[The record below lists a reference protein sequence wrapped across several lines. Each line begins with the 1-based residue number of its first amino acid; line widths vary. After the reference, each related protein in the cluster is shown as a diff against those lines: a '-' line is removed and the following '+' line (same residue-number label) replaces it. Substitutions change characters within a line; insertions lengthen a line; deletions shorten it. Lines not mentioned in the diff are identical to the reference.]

1 MDLNSVDKYTGL
13 TLLCVSLK
21 NNIKELL
28 EEMKKL
34 KLNNY
39 EDLFVN
45 RCFNT
50 VDRYFDILDNILY
63 KHKGDFI
70 SIHAP
75 RVGCDDFSLTSH
87 NTDTTNFNPRT
98 PGRVRQQKCIKSKMA
113 FMFFCAYF
121 SICV

>member
-1 MDLNSVDKYTGL
+1 MDLNSIDKYTGL

-45 RCFNT
+45 RCFNN

-63 KHKGDFI
+63 KHKGDFED
-70 SIHAP
+70 A
-75 RVGCDDFSLTSH
+75 
-87 NTDTTNFNPRT
+87 
-98 PGRVRQQKCIKSKMA
+98 
-113 FMFFCAYF
+113 
-121 SICV
+121 

>member
-1 MDLNSVDKYTGL
+1 MDLNSIDKYTGL

-21 NNIKELL
+21 NNTKELL

-50 VDRYFDILDNILY
+50 VGRYFDILDNILY
-63 KHKGDFI
+63 NHKGDFED
-70 SIHAP
+70 A
-75 RVGCDDFSLTSH
+75 
-87 NTDTTNFNPRT
+87 
-98 PGRVRQQKCIKSKMA
+98 
-113 FMFFCAYF
+113 
-121 SICV
+121 

>member
-1 MDLNSVDKYTGL
+1 MDLNSIDEYTGL

-50 VDRYFDILDNILY
+50 VDGYFDILDNILY
-63 KHKGDFI
+63 NHKGDFED
-70 SIHAP
+70 A
-75 RVGCDDFSLTSH
+75 
-87 NTDTTNFNPRT
+87 
-98 PGRVRQQKCIKSKMA
+98 
-113 FMFFCAYF
+113 
-121 SICV
+121 

>member
-1 MDLNSVDKYTGL
+1 MDLNSIDKYTGL
-13 TLLCVSLK
+13 TLLCASLK

-45 RCFNT
+45 RCFNA

-63 KHKGDFI
+63 KHKGDFED
-70 SIHAP
+70 A
-75 RVGCDDFSLTSH
+75 
-87 NTDTTNFNPRT
+87 
-98 PGRVRQQKCIKSKMA
+98 
-113 FMFFCAYF
+113 
-121 SICV
+121 

>member
-1 MDLNSVDKYTGL
+1 MDLNSIDEYTGL

-63 KHKGDFI
+63 NHKGDFED
-70 SIHAP
+70 A
-75 RVGCDDFSLTSH
+75 
-87 NTDTTNFNPRT
+87 
-98 PGRVRQQKCIKSKMA
+98 
-113 FMFFCAYF
+113 
-121 SICV
+121 

>member
-1 MDLNSVDKYTGL
+1 MELNSIDKYTGL

-45 RCFNT
+45 R
-50 VDRYFDILDNILY
+50 
-63 KHKGDFI
+63 
-70 SIHAP
+70 
-75 RVGCDDFSLTSH
+75 
-87 NTDTTNFNPRT
+87 
-98 PGRVRQQKCIKSKMA
+98 
-113 FMFFCAYF
+113 
-121 SICV
+121 

>member
-1 MDLNSVDKYTGL
+1 MELNSIDKYTGL

-39 EDLFVN
+39 DDLFVD

-50 VDRYFDILDNILY
+50 VDMYFDMLDNILY
-63 KHKGDFI
+63 NYKGDFED
-70 SIHAP
+70 A
-75 RVGCDDFSLTSH
+75 
-87 NTDTTNFNPRT
+87 
-98 PGRVRQQKCIKSKMA
+98 
-113 FMFFCAYF
+113 
-121 SICV
+121 

>member
-1 MDLNSVDKYTGL
+1 MDLNSIDKYTGL
-13 TLLCVSLK
+13 TLWCVSLK

-50 VDRYFDILDNILY
+50 VDRYFGILDNILY
-63 KHKGDFI
+63 NYKGDFED
-70 SIHAP
+70 A
-75 RVGCDDFSLTSH
+75 
-87 NTDTTNFNPRT
+87 
-98 PGRVRQQKCIKSKMA
+98 
-113 FMFFCAYF
+113 
-121 SICV
+121 

>member
-1 MDLNSVDKYTGL
+1 MDLNSIDKYTGL

-45 RCFNT
+45 RCFNV

-63 KHKGDFI
+63 KHKGDFED
-70 SIHAP
+70 A
-75 RVGCDDFSLTSH
+75 
-87 NTDTTNFNPRT
+87 
-98 PGRVRQQKCIKSKMA
+98 
-113 FMFFCAYF
+113 
-121 SICV
+121 

>member
-1 MDLNSVDKYTGL
+1 MDLNSIDKYTGL

-45 RCFNT
+45 HCFNT

-63 KHKGDFI
+63 NYKGDFED
-70 SIHAP
+70 A
-75 RVGCDDFSLTSH
+75 
-87 NTDTTNFNPRT
+87 
-98 PGRVRQQKCIKSKMA
+98 
-113 FMFFCAYF
+113 
-121 SICV
+121 

>member
-1 MDLNSVDKYTGL
+1 MELNSIDKYTGL

-45 RCFNT
+45 RWQVFWYT
-50 VDRYFDILDNILY
+50 WQYTL
-63 KHKGDFI
+63 
-70 SIHAP
+70 
-75 RVGCDDFSLTSH
+75 
-87 NTDTTNFNPRT
+87 
-98 PGRVRQQKCIKSKMA
+98 
-113 FMFFCAYF
+113 
-121 SICV
+121 

>member
-1 MDLNSVDKYTGL
+1 MDLNSIDKYTGL

-50 VDRYFDILDNILY
+50 VDRYFDIFDNILY
-63 KHKGDFI
+63 KHKGDFED
-70 SIHAP
+70 A
-75 RVGCDDFSLTSH
+75 
-87 NTDTTNFNPRT
+87 
-98 PGRVRQQKCIKSKMA
+98 
-113 FMFFCAYF
+113 
-121 SICV
+121 

>member
-1 MDLNSVDKYTGL
+1 MDLNSIDKYTGL

-28 EEMKKL
+28 EEMEKL

-39 EDLFVN
+39 EDLVVN

-63 KHKGDFI
+63 KHKGDFED
-70 SIHAP
+70 A
-75 RVGCDDFSLTSH
+75 
-87 NTDTTNFNPRT
+87 
-98 PGRVRQQKCIKSKMA
+98 
-113 FMFFCAYF
+113 
-121 SICV
+121 